1 MVRAALSTLLRTSP
15 ARSLAGAVFVAGTAG
30 AAQVP
35 APAEVLGFEP
45 GDDYQLALWG
55 QLTGYYEQ
63 LAAASPRVRLE
74 RIGETVLG
82 KPLIVLFISSE
93 ENLAEAARIRETAE
107 RLARAEPSRDEAL
120 RLADAGRAVVWID
133 AGLHATEVAPA
144 QMMPLLAHRVA
155 TEDSVE
161 MERIRREVMLI
172 LMPCMNPDGLDIVA
186 SWYRRN
192 LKTPFET
199 TRPPELY
206 HHYVGHDN
214 NRDWFMNNMPETT
227 AVSRMLYEEWFP
239 QIVYNHHQT
248 GPAWARIF
256 LPPFADPVN
265 PRIHPG
271 VTTSVNLIG
280 SAMAHR
286 FAMKR
291 MPGAVS
297 DMIYSMWWNGGMR
310 TAPYFHNMIGLLTE
324 TSHASAS
331 PRIYDPERMP
341 DFVGNPRRGQAA
353 PTNGT
358 DVFYPYPW
366 QGGESRFSDPVRYT
380 LTASIAVL
388 DIAADLRQ
396 KWLFDIWRMGR
407 DAVENSDSS
416 WVIPAEQWDP
426 GEAAA
431 LVNVLLQGGVEVR
444 QADGAFEAE
453 QDSYGAGSYLVPG
466 AQAFRAYAED
476 LLEPQ
481 EYPDRRRTPDG
492 PPDPPYDLAGWTLPM
507 QMGVRVD
514 RVSEVRG
521 GSFRPVSGSVTAPA
535 GEVTGNAGFGYAISH
550 RPNASVIAQNRLLA
564 AGAEVS
570 WAAEGFRHRGTD
582 YPAGTLVVRRS
593 GPADAAMEGIASE
606 LGLDV
611 VGLGEAPGVEF
622 LPLESV
628 AVGLYKSYVASMDE
642 GWTRWLLENY
652 EYDLTS
658 LSDDDVRSGDLS
670 RLDVIVLPHQTPQAI
685 LQGHVPGTM
694 PEEFTGGLGLEG
706 SLALSRFVEEGGTLV
721 TLDGASDFAISQ
733 FGLPLRNVTAGL
745 ADRRF
750 FIPGSLIRAT
760 VDTAHPLAFG
770 VRHEVATQFVR
781 SRAFDTV
788 SLPRIREGGEET
800 TMEPAPPNVEAVAR
814 YAKEDILMSG
824 WALGEEEAIGG
835 RIAMARVPMGAG
847 QVVLFGFRPQFRGQ
861 PRGTYKLF
869 LNALNGATVEDLGRR

>member
-1 MVRAALSTLLRTSP
+1 MLRVTVSFLL
-15 ARSLAGAVFVAGTAG
+15 AVGLTFGSVAK
-30 AAQVP
+30 AQVP

-55 QLTGYYEQ
+55 ELTPYYEQ
-63 LAAASPRVRLE
+63 LAAASDRVEIRE
-74 RIGETVLG
+74 IGETVLG
-82 KPLIVLFISSE
+82 KPLLVLFISSP
-93 ENLAEAARIRETAE
+93 ENLAALDRHREN
-107 RLARAEPSRDEAL
+107 ARAMAHAEIPEEEAVRISRE
-120 RLADAGRAVVWID
+120 GKAVVWID

-144 QMMPLLAHRVA
+144 QMAPLLAHRVA
-155 TEDSVE
+155 TEDSEE
-161 MERIRREVMLI
+161 MRKIRDEVILI

-214 NRDWFMNNMPETT
+214 NRDWFMNNMPETA
-227 AVSRMLYEEWFP
+227 AVSRMLYHEWFP

-280 SAMAHR
+280 SAMANR
-286 FAMKR
+286 FAMKK

-310 TAPYFHNMIGLLTE
+310 TVPYFHNMIGLLTE

-331 PRIYDPERMP
+331 PRIYDPEDRP
-341 DFVGNPRRGQAA
+341 EFVGNPRRGQAA
-353 PTNGT
+353 PTSGT

-366 QGGESRFSDPVRYT
+366 PGGESPFSDPVRYT
-380 LTASIAVL
+380 LTASMAVL
-388 DIAADLRQ
+388 DVAADLRE

-407 DAVENSDSS
+407 DAIEGSDAS
-416 WVIPAEQWDP
+416 WIVPADQWDP

-431 LVNVLLQGGVEVR
+431 LLNVLHDGGIVIER
-444 QADGAFEAE
+444 AEEAFEIDGE
-453 QDSYGAGSYLVPG
+453 TYGEGSHIIPG

-476 LLEPQ
+476 LLEAQ
-481 EYPDRRRTPDG
+481 DYPDRRRTPDG

-514 RVSEVRG
+514 RVAEVPDVASAAVDG
-521 GSFRPVSGSVTAPA
+521 PVRAPA
-535 GEVTGNAGFGYAISH
+535 GEVSGGGSFGYALSH
-550 RPNASVIAQNRLLA
+550 RPNAAVIAQNRLLA
-564 AGAEVS
+564 AGAEVA
-570 WAAEGFRHRGTD
+570 WAAEGFSDGGTE

-593 GPADAAMEGIASE
+593 DPADAAMEGIASE

-611 VGLGEAPGVEF
+611 AGLARAPAAE
-622 LPLESV
+622 LLSLEPV
-628 AVGLYKSYVASMDE
+628 RVGLYKSYVASMDE

-658 LSDDDVRSGDLS
+658 LSDDDVRTGDLS
-670 RLDVIVLPHQTPQAI
+670 RLDVIVLPHQSTREI
-685 LQGHVPGTM
+685 LQGHAPGTM
-694 PEEFTGGLGLEG
+694 PDEFTGGIGLEG
-706 SLALSRFVEEGGTLV
+706 SLALSRFVEEGGMLV
-721 TLDGASDFAISQ
+721 TLDGASDFAIAQ

-745 ADRRF
+745 ADRSF

-770 VRHEVATQFVR
+770 MRDEVATQFVR
-781 SRAFDTV
+781 SRAFETV
-788 SLPRIREGGEET
+788 GLPRTREGGQET
-800 TMEPAPPNVEAVAR
+800 TMEPPPANVDVIAR
-814 YAKEDILMSG
+814 YAEGDILMSG
-824 WALGEEEAIGG
+824 WALGEEDAIGG
-835 RIAMARVPMGAG
+835 KIAMVRVPMGAG
-847 QVVLFGFRPQFRGQ
+847 EVVLFGFRPQFRGQ

-869 LNALNGATVEDLGRR
+869 LNALNGAAVEDLGAR

>member
-1 MVRAALSTLLRTSP
+1 MLRVTVSFLLAAGLTFGS
-15 ARSLAGAVFVAGTAG
+15 VAE
-30 AAQVP
+30 AQVP
-35 APAEVLGFEP
+35 APSDVLGFEP
-45 GDDYQLALWG
+45 GDDYQLALWDE
-55 QLTGYYEQ
+55 LTPYYEA
-63 LAAASPRVRLE
+63 LAAASDRVQLRE
-74 RIGETVLG
+74 IGETVLG
-82 KPLIVLFISSE
+82 KPLLVLFISSP
-93 ENLAEAARIRETAE
+93 ENLAALDTHRQN
-107 RLARAEPSRDEAL
+107 ARALAHAEIPEAEAIRISRE
-120 RLADAGRAVVWID
+120 GKAVVWID

-144 QMMPLLAHRVA
+144 QMAPLLAHRVA
-155 TEDSVE
+155 TEDSEE
-161 MERIRREVMLI
+161 MRKIRDEVILI

-214 NRDWFMNNMPETT
+214 NRDWFMNNMPETA
-227 AVSRMLYEEWFP
+227 AVSRVLYHEWFP

-280 SAMAHR
+280 SAMANR
-286 FAMKR
+286 FAMKK

-331 PRIYDPERMP
+331 PRIYDPADRPE
-341 DFVGNPRRGQAA
+341 FVGNPRRGQAA

-366 QGGESRFSDPVRYT
+366 EGGESPFSDPIRYT
-380 LTASIAVL
+380 LTASMAVL
-388 DIAADLRQ
+388 DVAADLRE

-407 DAVENSDSS
+407 DAIEGSEAS
-416 WVIPAEQWDP
+416 WIVPADQWDP

-431 LVNVLLQGGVEVR
+431 LVNVLYDGGIVIER
-444 QADGAFEAE
+444 AEEAFEVE
-453 QDSYGAGSYLVPG
+453 GETYGEGSYIIPG

-476 LLEPQ
+476 LLEAQ
-481 EYPDRRRTPDG
+481 DYPDRRRTPDG

-514 RVSEVRG
+514 RVAEVPGVASARVDG
-521 GSFRPVSGSVTAPA
+521 AVRAPA
-535 GEVTGNAGFGYAISH
+535 GEVAGGGSFGYAISH
-550 RPNASVIAQNRLLA
+550 RPNAAVIAQNRLLA
-564 AGAEVS
+564 AGAEVA
-570 WAAEGFRHRGTD
+570 WAAEGFTDGGTE
-582 YPAGTLVVRRS
+582 YPAGTLVVRS
-593 GPADAAMEGIASE
+593 SDPADAAMEGIASE
-606 LGLDV
+606 LGLDIA
-611 VGLGEAPGVEF
+611 GLSGAPDVEL
-622 LPLESV
+622 LPLEPV
-628 AVGLYKSYVASMDE
+628 RVGLYKSYVASMDE

-658 LSDDDVRSGDLS
+658 LSDDDVRTGDLS
-670 RLDVIVLPHQTPQAI
+670 RLDVIVLPHQSTREI
-685 LQGHVPGTM
+685 LQGHAPGTM
-694 PEEFTGGLGLEG
+694 PDEFTGGIGLEG
-706 SLALSRFVEEGGTLV
+706 SLALSRFVEEGGMLV
-721 TLDGASDFAISQ
+721 TLDGASDFAIGQ

-745 ADRRF
+745 ADRTF

-770 VRHEVATQFVR
+770 MRDEVATQFVR
-781 SRAFDTV
+781 SRAFETV
-788 SLPRIREGGEET
+788 SLPRTREGGRET
-800 TMEPAPPNVEAVAR
+800 TTEPPPANVEVIAR
-814 YAKEDILMSG
+814 YAEEDILMSG
-824 WALGEEEAIGG
+824 WALGEENAIGG
-835 RIAMARVPMGAG
+835 KIAMARVPMGAG
-847 QVVLFGFRPQFRGQ
+847 EVVLFGFRPQFRGQ

-869 LNALNGATVEDLGRR
+869 LNALNGAAVEDLGAR

>member
-1 MVRAALSTLLRTSP
+1 MSKAAFLLP
-15 ARSLAGAVFVAGTAG
+15 ALGLALAAPAAAGGQAPP
-30 AAQVP
+30 AVP
-35 APAEVLGFEP
+35 APAEVLGFQP
-45 GDDYQLALWG
+45 GDDYRLALWEE
-55 QLTGYYEQ
+55 LTPYYEQ
-63 LAAASPRVRLE
+63 LAAASDRVELR
-74 RIGETVLG
+74 RIGQTVLG
-82 KPLIVLFISSE
+82 KPLIALFVSSA
-93 ENLAEAARIRETAE
+93 ENIAALDRHRENAAA
-107 RLARAEPSRDEAL
+107 LARASIPEEEATRISRE
-120 RLADAGRAVVWID
+120 GKAVVWID

-155 TEDSVE
+155 TEESAE
-161 MERIRREVMLI
+161 MRKIRDEVVLI

-192 LKTPFET
+192 LETPFET

-214 NRDWFMNNMPETT
+214 NRDWFMNNMPETA
-227 AVSRMLYEEWFP
+227 AVSRMLYHEWFP

-265 PRIHPG
+265 PKIHPG

-280 SAMAHR
+280 SAMANR
-286 FAMKR
+286 FAMKE

-310 TAPYFHNMIGLLTE
+310 TVPYFHNMIGLLTE

-331 PRIYDPERMP
+331 PRIYDPEERP
-341 DFVGNPRRGQAA
+341 EFVGNPRRGQAA

-366 QGGESRFSDPVRYT
+366 PGGESRFSDPVRYT

-388 DIAADLRQ
+388 DAAADLRE

-407 DAVENSDSS
+407 DAIEGSEAS
-416 WVIPAEQWDP
+416 WIIPADQWDP

-431 LVNVLLQGGVEVR
+431 LVNVLHDGGIAIER
-444 QADGAFEAE
+444 AEASFEAE
-453 QDSYGAGSYLVPG
+453 GASYAAGSYIIPG
-466 AQAFRAYAED
+466 AQAFRAYAAD

-514 RVSEVRG
+514 RVPEAPGVASAAVAAPVR
-521 GSFRPVSGSVTAPA
+521 APA
-535 GEVTGNAGFGYAISH
+535 GEVSGDSAFGYAISR
-550 RPNASVIAQNRLLA
+550 RPNAAVVAQNRLLA
-564 AGAEVS
+564 AGAEVA
-570 WAAEGFRHRGTD
+570 WAREAFEAGGTGH
-582 YPAGTLVVRRS
+582 PAGTLVVRKS
-593 GPADAAMEGIASE
+593 GPAEAAVEGIASE

-611 VGLGEAPGVEF
+611 RGLAAAPGVELF
-622 LPLESV
+622 PLEPV
-628 AVGLYKSYVASMDE
+628 RVGLYKSFVASMDE
-642 GWTRWLLENY
+642 GWTRWLLESY
-652 EYDLTS
+652 EYDLAS

-670 RLDVIVLPHQTPQAI
+670 RLDVIVLPHQSAEAI
-685 LQGHVPGTM
+685 LQGHAPGTM

-706 SLALSRFVEEGGTLV
+706 SLALHRFVEEGGTLV
-721 TLDGASDFAISQ
+721 ALDGASDFVISQ
-733 FGLPLRNVTAGL
+733 FGLPLRNVTAEL
-745 ADRRF
+745 AARRF

-770 VRHEVATQFVR
+770 MRDEVATQFVR
-781 SRAFDTV
+781 SRAFETV
-788 SLPRIREGGEET
+788 SIPRTREGGEET
-800 TMEPAPPNVEAVAR
+800 TMEPPAPNVEAVVR
-814 YAKEDILMSG
+814 YAEEEILMSG
-824 WALGEEEAIGG
+824 WALGEEDAIGG
-835 RIAMARVPMGAG
+835 KIAMARVPMGAG
-847 QVVLFGFRPQFRGQ
+847 EVVLFGFRPQFRGQ

-869 LNALNGATVEDLGRR
+869 LNALNGATVEDLGPG

>member
-1 MVRAALSTLLRTSP
+1 MLRVTVSFLL
-15 ARSLAGAVFVAGTAG
+15 AVGLTFGSVAK
-30 AAQVP
+30 AQVP

-55 QLTGYYEQ
+55 ELTPYYEQ
-63 LAAASPRVRLE
+63 LAAASDRVEIRE
-74 RIGETVLG
+74 IGETVLG
-82 KPLIVLFISSE
+82 KPLLVLFISSP
-93 ENLAEAARIRETAE
+93 ENLAALDRHREN
-107 RLARAEPSRDEAL
+107 ARAMAHAEIPEEEAVRISRE
-120 RLADAGRAVVWID
+120 GKAVVWID

-144 QMMPLLAHRVA
+144 QMAPLLAHRVA
-155 TEDSVE
+155 TEDSEE
-161 MERIRREVMLI
+161 MRKIRDEVILI

-214 NRDWFMNNMPETT
+214 NRDWFMNNMPETA
-227 AVSRMLYEEWFP
+227 AVSRMLYHEWFP

-280 SAMAHR
+280 SAMANR
-286 FAMKR
+286 FAMKK

-310 TAPYFHNMIGLLTE
+310 TVPYFHNMIGLLTE

-331 PRIYDPERMP
+331 PRIYDPEDRP
-341 DFVGNPRRGQAA
+341 EFVGNPRRGQAA
-353 PTNGT
+353 PTSGT

-366 QGGESRFSDPVRYT
+366 PGGESPFSDPVRYT
-380 LTASIAVL
+380 LTASMAVL
-388 DIAADLRQ
+388 DVAADLRE

-407 DAVENSDSS
+407 DAIEGSDAS
-416 WVIPAEQWDP
+416 WIVPADQWDP

-431 LVNVLLQGGVEVR
+431 LLNVLHDGGIVIER
-444 QADGAFEAE
+444 AEEAFEIDGE
-453 QDSYGAGSYLVPG
+453 TYGEGSHIIPG

-476 LLEPQ
+476 LLEAQ
-481 EYPDRRRTPDG
+481 DYPDRRRTPDG

-514 RVSEVRG
+514 RVAEVPDVASAAVDG
-521 GSFRPVSGSVTAPA
+521 PVRAPA
-535 GEVTGNAGFGYAISH
+535 GEVSGGGSFGYALSH
-550 RPNASVIAQNRLLA
+550 RPNAAVIAQNRLLA
-564 AGAEVS
+564 AGAEVA
-570 WAAEGFRHRGTD
+570 WAAEGFSDGGTE

-593 GPADAAMEGIASE
+593 DPADAAMEGIASE

-611 VGLGEAPGVEF
+611 AGLARAPAAEL
-622 LPLESV
+622 LPLEPV
-628 AVGLYKSYVASMDE
+628 RVGLYKSYVASMDE

-658 LSDDDVRSGDLS
+658 LSDDDVRTGDLS
-670 RLDVIVLPHQTPQAI
+670 RLDVIVLPHQSTREI
-685 LQGHVPGTM
+685 LQGHAPGTM
-694 PEEFTGGLGLEG
+694 PDEFTGGIGLEG
-706 SLALSRFVEEGGTLV
+706 SLALSRFVEEGGMLV
-721 TLDGASDFAISQ
+721 TLDGASDFAIAQ

-745 ADRRF
+745 ADRSF

-770 VRHEVATQFVR
+770 MRDEVATQFVR
-781 SRAFDTV
+781 SRAFETV
-788 SLPRIREGGEET
+788 GLPRTREGGQET
-800 TMEPAPPNVEAVAR
+800 TMEPPPANVEVIAR
-814 YAKEDILMSG
+814 YAEGDILMSG
-824 WALGEEEAIGG
+824 WALGEEDAIGG
-835 RIAMARVPMGAG
+835 KIAMVRVPMGAG
-847 QVVLFGFRPQFRGQ
+847 EVVLFGFRPQFRGQ

-869 LNALNGATVEDLGRR
+869 LNALNGAAVEDLGAR

>member
-1 MVRAALSTLLRTSP
+1 MLRVTVSFLL
-15 ARSLAGAVFVAGTAG
+15 AVGLTFGSVAK
-30 AAQVP
+30 AQVP

-55 QLTGYYEQ
+55 ELTPYYEQ
-63 LAAASPRVRLE
+63 LAAASDRVEIRE
-74 RIGETVLG
+74 IGETVLG
-82 KPLIVLFISSE
+82 KPLLVLFISSP
-93 ENLAEAARIRETAE
+93 ENLAALDRHREN
-107 RLARAEPSRDEAL
+107 ARAMAHAEIPEEEAVRISRE
-120 RLADAGRAVVWID
+120 GKAVVWID

-144 QMMPLLAHRVA
+144 QMAPLLAHRVA
-155 TEDSVE
+155 TEDSEE
-161 MERIRREVMLI
+161 MRKIRDEVILI

-214 NRDWFMNNMPETT
+214 NRDWFMNNMPETA
-227 AVSRMLYEEWFP
+227 AVSRMLYHEWFP

-280 SAMAHR
+280 SAMANR
-286 FAMKR
+286 FAMKK

-310 TAPYFHNMIGLLTE
+310 TVPYFHNMIGLLTE

-331 PRIYDPERMP
+331 PRIYDPEDRP
-341 DFVGNPRRGQAA
+341 EFVGNPRRGQAA
-353 PTNGT
+353 PTSGT

-366 QGGESRFSDPVRYT
+366 PGGESPFSDPVRYT
-380 LTASIAVL
+380 LTASMAVL
-388 DIAADLRQ
+388 DVAADLRE

-407 DAVENSDSS
+407 DAIEGSDAS
-416 WVIPAEQWDP
+416 WIVPADQWDP

-431 LVNVLLQGGVEVR
+431 LLNVLHDGGIVIER
-444 QADGAFEAE
+444 AEEAFEIDGE
-453 QDSYGAGSYLVPG
+453 TYGEGSHIIPG

-476 LLEPQ
+476 LLEAQ
-481 EYPDRRRTPDG
+481 DYPDRRRTPDG

-514 RVSEVRG
+514 RVAEVPDVASAAVDG
-521 GSFRPVSGSVTAPA
+521 PVRAPA
-535 GEVTGNAGFGYAISH
+535 GEVSGGGSFGYALSH
-550 RPNASVIAQNRLLA
+550 RPNAAVIAQNRLLA
-564 AGAEVS
+564 AGAEVA
-570 WAAEGFRHRGTD
+570 WAAEGFSDGGTE

-593 GPADAAMEGIASE
+593 DPADAAMEGIASE

-611 VGLGEAPGVEF
+611 AGLSRAPGAEL
-622 LPLESV
+622 LPLEPV
-628 AVGLYKSYVASMDE
+628 RVGLYKSYVASMDE

-658 LSDDDVRSGDLS
+658 LSDDDVRTGDLS
-670 RLDVIVLPHQTPQAI
+670 RLDVIVLPHQSTREI
-685 LQGHVPGTM
+685 LQGHAPGTM
-694 PEEFTGGLGLEG
+694 PDEFTGGIGLEG
-706 SLALSRFVEEGGTLV
+706 SLALSRFVEEGGMLV
-721 TLDGASDFAISQ
+721 TLDGASDFAIAQ

-745 ADRRF
+745 ADRSF

-770 VRHEVATQFVR
+770 MRDEVATQFVR
-781 SRAFDTV
+781 SRAFETV
-788 SLPRIREGGEET
+788 GLPRTREGGQET
-800 TMEPAPPNVEAVAR
+800 TMEPPPANVEVIAR
-814 YAKEDILMSG
+814 YAEGDILMSG
-824 WALGEEEAIGG
+824 WALGEEDAIGG
-835 RIAMARVPMGAG
+835 KIAMVRVPMGAG
-847 QVVLFGFRPQFRGQ
+847 EVVLFGFRPQFRGQ

-869 LNALNGATVEDLGRR
+869 LNALNGAAVEDLGAR

>member
-1 MVRAALSTLLRTSP
+1 MLRVTVSFLL
-15 ARSLAGAVFVAGTAG
+15 AVGLPFGSVAK
-30 AAQVP
+30 AQVP

-55 QLTGYYEQ
+55 ELTPYYEQ
-63 LAAASPRVRLE
+63 LAAASDRVEIRE
-74 RIGETVLG
+74 IGETVLG
-82 KPLIVLFISSE
+82 KPLLVLFISSP
-93 ENLAEAARIRETAE
+93 ENLAALDRHREN
-107 RLARAEPSRDEAL
+107 ARAMAHAEIPEEEAVRISRE
-120 RLADAGRAVVWID
+120 GKAVVWID

-144 QMMPLLAHRVA
+144 QMAPLLAHRVA
-155 TEDSVE
+155 TEDSEE
-161 MERIRREVMLI
+161 MRKIRDEVILI

-214 NRDWFMNNMPETT
+214 NRDWFMNNMPETA
-227 AVSRMLYEEWFP
+227 AVSRMLYHEWFP

-280 SAMAHR
+280 SAMANR
-286 FAMKR
+286 FAMKK

-310 TAPYFHNMIGLLTE
+310 TVPYFHNMIGLLTE

-331 PRIYDPERMP
+331 PRIYDPEDRP
-341 DFVGNPRRGQAA
+341 EFVGNPRRGQAA
-353 PTNGT
+353 PTSGT

-366 QGGESRFSDPVRYT
+366 PGGESPFSDPVRYT
-380 LTASIAVL
+380 LTASMAVL
-388 DIAADLRQ
+388 DVAADLRE

-407 DAVENSDSS
+407 DAIEGSDAS
-416 WVIPAEQWDP
+416 WIVPADQWDP

-431 LVNVLLQGGVEVR
+431 LLNVLHDGGIVIER
-444 QADGAFEAE
+444 AEEAFEIDGE
-453 QDSYGAGSYLVPG
+453 TYGEGSHIIPG

-476 LLEPQ
+476 LLEAQ
-481 EYPDRRRTPDG
+481 DYPDRRRTPDG

-514 RVSEVRG
+514 RVAEVPDVASAAVDG
-521 GSFRPVSGSVTAPA
+521 PVRAPA
-535 GEVTGNAGFGYAISH
+535 GEVSGGGSFGYALSH
-550 RPNASVIAQNRLLA
+550 RPNAAVIAQNRLLA
-564 AGAEVS
+564 AGAEVA
-570 WAAEGFRHRGTD
+570 WAAEGFSDGGTE

-593 GPADAAMEGIASE
+593 DPADAAMEGIASE

-611 VGLGEAPGVEF
+611 AGLARAPAAEL
-622 LPLESV
+622 LPLEPV
-628 AVGLYKSYVASMDE
+628 RVGLYKSYVASMDE

-658 LSDDDVRSGDLS
+658 LSDDDVRTGDLS
-670 RLDVIVLPHQTPQAI
+670 RLDVIVLPHQSTREI
-685 LQGHVPGTM
+685 LQGHAPGTM
-694 PEEFTGGLGLEG
+694 PDEFTGGIGLEG
-706 SLALSRFVEEGGTLV
+706 SLALSRFVEEGGMLV
-721 TLDGASDFAISQ
+721 TLDGASDFAIAQ

-745 ADRRF
+745 ADRSF

-770 VRHEVATQFVR
+770 MRDEVATQFVR
-781 SRAFDTV
+781 SRAFETV
-788 SLPRIREGGEET
+788 GLPRTREGGQET
-800 TMEPAPPNVEAVAR
+800 TMEPPPANVEVIAR
-814 YAKEDILMSG
+814 YAEGDILMSG
-824 WALGEEEAIGG
+824 WALGEEDAIGG
-835 RIAMARVPMGAG
+835 KIAMVRVPMGAG
-847 QVVLFGFRPQFRGQ
+847 EVVLFGFRPQFRGQ

-869 LNALNGATVEDLGRR
+869 LNALNGAAVEDLGAR